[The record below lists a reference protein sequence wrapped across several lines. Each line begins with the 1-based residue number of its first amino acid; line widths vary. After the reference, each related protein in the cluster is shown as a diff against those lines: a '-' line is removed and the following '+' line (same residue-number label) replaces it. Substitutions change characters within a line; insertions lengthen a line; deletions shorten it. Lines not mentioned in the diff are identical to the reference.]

1 MTKRLKSQKVN
12 GVRVSLQAYQT
23 KPMNREGELQN
34 VTVFYYIV
42 KASDGSHRK
51 VMQYEDALLKYRQ
64 LVAFEK
70 RQMEITE
77 GGTE

>member
-1 MTKRLKSQKVN
+1 
-12 GVRVSLQAYQT
+12 
-23 KPMNREGELQN
+23 MNREGELQN
-34 VTVFYYIV
+34 VTVFYYII

-77 GGTE
+77 GGAR

>member
-77 GGTE
+77 GGTK